1 MRISGCP
8 ALYLYICASRLCRQ
22 IFLSSLRFVI
32 QALRDAVFA
41 CCCAVQ
47 IACCET
53 PAFTP
58 GVSCSMTVCRPMS
71 ARLECK
77 HSRAAAAVRIFTQK
91 RRRLLLRFSAKQL
104 PPVGQLVPLPSPVHF
119 VYNAVCCFCIAD
131 STGRCAR
138 TCCRACDNPVT
149 PEPFSL
155 FFVVL

>member
-41 CCCAVQ
+41 CFCAVQ

-77 HSRAAAAVRIFTQK
+77 HSRAAAAVRIFAQK
-91 RRRLLLRFSAKQL
+91 RRRLLLRFSAKTTAS
-104 PPVGQLVPLPSPVHF
+104 GWSACSPSVTRPF
-119 VYNAVCCFCIAD
+119 
-131 STGRCAR
+131 RLQ
-138 TCCRACDNPVT
+138 CRMLFLHCRLYW
-149 PEPFSL
+149 SL
-155 FFVVL
+155 CPDLLQGL